1 MNVILGL
8 TTSAVDNIKK
18 IIGKLPRYYID
29 DWKSKRGQ
37 CFGKIRD
44 FLPSIFYKVVL
55 FILNEEPDHLKK
67 TCQCLPNLEIV
78 PKPI

>member
-44 FLPSIFYKVVL
+44 FLPSIFYKAVL
-55 FILNEEPDHLKK
+55 YFK
-67 TCQCLPNLEIV
+67 
-78 PKPI
+78 

>member
-29 DWKSKRGQ
+29 DWKSKREQ
-37 CFGKIRD
+37 CFGKIR
-44 FLPSIFYKVVL
+44 FSF
-55 FILNEEPDHLKK
+55 
-67 TCQCLPNLEIV
+67 
-78 PKPI
+78 